1 MTLGALAL
9 LVVAAIMHASWN
21 LLAKRAS
28 DGGAVFVWLFTMA
41 STLLYAPLVAVGW
54 LIQPVYLSG
63 WVWLCVLVSAAVH
76 TGYFL
81 SLQTGYRHGDLSLVY
96 PLARGTGPLLA
107 TILAMVF
114 LAERPSLLALAG
126 GGLII
131 VGVFMITGGMNGLR
145 LTNTPRTAIG
155 YGVLAGAFIGT
166 YTLVDKYAV
175 AHLLAAPLV
184 YHWLCNAGCLILL
197 SPWVRGRGNELRRQW
212 QQYRAIILAVG
223 LLSPLTYILVLLAMQ
238 FTPLSHVAPAR
249 EISILVGV
257 ILGARL
263 LAEGQVM
270 ARLLAALAIV
280 VGIAALV
287 LG

>member
-9 LVVAAIMHASWN
+9 LVVAAVMHASWN
-21 LLAKRAS
+21 LLAKKAS
-28 DGGAVFVWLFTMA
+28 AGGAVFVWLFTVA
-41 STLLYAPLVAVGW
+41 STVLYAPLVAVW
-54 LIQPVYLSG
+54 MFFQPVYPSG
-63 WVWLCVLVSAAVH
+63 WIWLCVVVSAAVH
-76 TGYFL
+76 AGYFL

-107 TILAMVF
+107 TMLAMIF
-114 LAERPSLLALAG
+114 LVERPSVLALFG

-131 VGVFMITGGMNGLR
+131 VGVFMITGGVSGLR
-145 LTNTPRTAIG
+145 MTRSPRAAIG
-155 YGVLAGAFIGT
+155 YGVLTGGFIGA

-175 AHLLAAPLV
+175 GHLLAAPLV
-184 YHWLCNAGCLILL
+184 YHWLCNAGRVVFL
-197 SPWVRGRGNELRRQW
+197 SPLVRRQGSELRRQW

-223 LLSPLTYILVLLAMQ
+223 VLSPLTYILVLLAMQ
-238 FTPLSHVAPAR
+238 FTPLSYVAPAR
-249 EISILVGV
+249 EMSILVGV

-270 ARLLAALAIV
+270 TRLVAALAIV
-280 VGIAALV
+280 AGITALV